1 MGGSKNAIVAAI
13 PAALLG
19 SSPST
24 LENVPLI
31 RDVVVFLDIVGALGA
46 GVHFDAVSRT
56 VKIDPKGFSARAA
69 PYELVKRLR
78 ASYYLLG
85 VLVAKFGRAEVALPG
100 GCEIGIRP
108 VDQHLKAI
116 RALGAEVTMEHGV
129 IRASAPR
136 GLAGTAVYLDV
147 VSVGATINLML
158 AATGARGTTVIGNAA
173 KEPHI
178 VDLANYLNA
187 MGAKIQGAGTD
198 VIRIKGMRDLS
209 GASHAVIPDDIEAGT
224 YLLAGVATRGCITV
238 RDVITKHLEPLKAKL
253 LEMGVRVVDQGDAMT
268 VEARNRP
275 KAVSVRTLPYP
286 GFPTD
291 LQQPLAAV
299 LARADGV
306 GVIQENIYDNRF
318 GYANEL
324 IRMGARIKVD
334 GRTAIVEG
342 VEKLYGAPVRA
353 TDLRGGAALVV
364 AGLGAEGRTSVYG
377 VYHIDRGYELIENKL
392 LTLGASVKRVL
403 PNRVEGA

>member
-1 MGGSKNAIVAAI
+1 M
-13 PAALLG
+13 
-19 SSPST
+19 
-24 LENVPLI
+24 
-31 RDVVVFLDIVGALGA
+31 
-46 GVHFDAVSRT
+46 HFDAVSRT
-56 VKIDPKGFSARAA
+56 VKIDPAGFSARAA

-136 GLAGTAVYLDV
+136 GLVGTAVYLDV

-158 AATGARGTTVIGNAA
+158 AATGAKGTTVIGNAA

-198 VIRIKGMRDLS
+198 VIRVKGMRDLS
-209 GASHAVIPDDIEAGT
+209 GARHAVIPDDIEAGT
-224 YLLAGVATRGCITV
+224 YLLAGVATRGCVTV

-253 LEMGVRVVDQGDAMT
+253 LEMGVRVVDEGDAMT
-268 VEARNRP
+268 VEARHRP

-299 LARADGV
+299 LAGAEGV

-377 VYHIDRGYELIENKL
+377 IYHIDRGYELIENKL
-392 LTLGASVKRVL
+392 LTLGASVERV
-403 PNRVEGA
+403 PGQFKSPPCDRGNR